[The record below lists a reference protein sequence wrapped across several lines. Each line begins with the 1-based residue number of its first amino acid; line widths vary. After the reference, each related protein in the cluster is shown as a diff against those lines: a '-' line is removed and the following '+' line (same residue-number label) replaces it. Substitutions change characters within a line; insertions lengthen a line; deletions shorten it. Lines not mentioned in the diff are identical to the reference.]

1 MLRLNKGK
9 KVEDEDDMLEQ
20 LLVKHLKRFLR
31 QPTSPVQLLL
41 RLYAHEPGAIAE
53 MDTIYDEAPE
63 AFEFYIPQLCT
74 FLLRGSTQKESVLL
88 RHFLLDKCGR
98 SHFFSHRMHW

>member
-1 MLRLNKGK
+1 MMMLCICRG
-9 KVEDEDDMLEQ
+9 VLEQ
-20 LLVKHLKRFLR
+20 LLIKHLKRFLR

-53 MDTIYDEAPE
+53 MDTIYEDSPNE
-63 AFEFYIPQLCT
+63 FEFYIPQLAT
-74 FLLRGSTQKESVLL
+74 FLLRGSTQKESFLL

-98 SHFFSHRMHW
+98 SHVFAHR